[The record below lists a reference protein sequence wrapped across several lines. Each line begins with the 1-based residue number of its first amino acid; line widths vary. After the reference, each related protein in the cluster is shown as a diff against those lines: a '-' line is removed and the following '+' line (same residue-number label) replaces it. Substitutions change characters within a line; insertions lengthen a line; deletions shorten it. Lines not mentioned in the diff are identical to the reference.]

1 MLLKETESVSNTIS
15 QGWDQELLLFRSK
28 VTAVDINRF
37 CQRGGKRHAHVV
49 LSWSIVTLLRNT
61 ISQGWELL
69 LFQSKVGNSCRYK
82 QILYLSNLCC
92 ATSSIDCPSD
102 AFLETKCPDLLLEIS
117 FVQIVFRI
125 SLTDR

>member
-1 MLLKETESVSNTIS
+1 MLLSEIESVSNTIS
-15 QGWDQELLLFRSK
+15 QGWDQ
-28 VTAVDINRF
+28 
-37 CQRGGKRHAHVV
+37 
-49 LSWSIVTLLRNT
+49 
-61 ISQGWELL
+61 ELL

-92 ATSSIDCPSD
+92 ATSSIDCPPD